1 MDFRIALVTLFD
13 FIIIAKNAVESLSD
27 IADKRAKRI
36 IIRKVFERR
45 SRITFFIIRVIIR
58 YYIDRGISIS
68 QKIEMAI
75 SRCPVFTVI
84 SEAAR
89 SKNGKRICEGILS
102 ISISFFA
109 VIE

>member
-45 SRITFFIIRVIIR
+45 IGGVSLIYDF
-58 YYIDRGISIS
+58 
-68 QKIEMAI
+68 
-75 SRCPVFTVI
+75 
-84 SEAAR
+84 
-89 SKNGKRICEGILS
+89 
-102 ISISFFA
+102 
-109 VIE
+109 

>member
-58 YYIDRGISIS
+58 YYIDRGISIFT
-68 QKIEMAI
+68 EN
-75 SRCPVFTVI
+75 RNGNPVFTVI